1 LCYAVVPNSSPS
13 NETIAPTARPTQYP
27 TRTPTAVPSMIPSH
41 VPTAIPTFSPT
52 SAPTVAPFWVANQ
65 YIILGVGVP
74 AVAGFIPIFFSKQ
87 ICFYAL
93 EHWSVTNRRRG
104 LLKITIY
111 TGDSFCVSCLLSSYF
126 LFLFV
131 SVYLSLVSCV
141 VCKRVF
147 LADFVQDKE
156 NAEKKKEL
164 DEKAKEAE
172 KHSHPRGGS
181 TILGR
186 LKHMKEESELQYTNG
201 DDRMIEMT
209 ENPMVSSSASYRI
222 EEGIVRGRTDSGGF
236 RTGSLGGSPSF
247 QQSRKTISFRQSEAM
262 IDSDDETEGVS
273 VQEAEEEGT
282 TNEMVMPTITH
293 PLGSRRKK
301 KVSTSGE
308 KVESDKTE
316 DGFEMVVKAV
326 YSLSYTNP
334 DLHVLFNEGKYL
346 TSSILSLP
354 DSTFSYSISDS
365 SGIVDASTS
374 YGLIPKT
381 GVQSYFSPSDEPKE
395 PQTFS
400 VPSSVTVDY
409 SNWVETV
416 PVFQY
421 LLIKTI
427 LPLSSV
433 FSFSSDFHDFT
444 KNFSALL
451 ENKLVLIVSHWVVGC
466 SYSFCYHRSEQFQVR
481 RWLLP
486 TWKTLLFGARLLAVH
501 SLSHWK
507 DSSIVATSPS
517 SFSSSDVKYCTSLSS
532 IYSIHSVASCVSTFS
547 PTSLLSFSSLTQC
560 LSTDLPIKLLS
571 SSSECYLLMQNHH
584 AASSDLFSFLPSFL
598 GAGYLGAKIVF
609 SGPLSSPFFSFV
621 SVFRTTMFV
630 DYISRLVISSMPS
643 FSEQLN
649 CEGLFDILTYNV
661 QQVQLAEPLLDREM

>member
-1 LCYAVVPNSSPS
+1 VFLVCC
-13 NETIAPTARPTQYP
+13 RL
-27 TRTPTAVPSMIPSH
+27 
-41 VPTAIPTFSPT
+41 T
-52 SAPTVAPFWVANQ
+52 S
-65 YIILGVGVP
+65 
-74 AVAGFIPIFFSKQ
+74 
-87 ICFYAL
+87 
-93 EHWSVTNRRRG
+93 
-104 LLKITIY
+104 
-111 TGDSFCVSCLLSSYF
+111 

-131 SVYLSLVSCV
+131 SAYVSLFPCL

-172 KHSHPRGGS
+172 KHSHNRLGS
-181 TILGR
+181 TVLGR
-186 LKHMKEESELQYTNG
+186 LKHMKEESDSQYTNG

-222 EEGIVRGRTDSGGF
+222 EEGVVRRTDSGGF

-262 IDSDDETEGVS
+262 IDSDDETEGIS
-273 VQEAEEEGT
+273 VQEPEEEGT
-282 TNEMVMPTITH
+282 TSEVVMPTITH
-293 PLGSRRKK
+293 PLGNRRKK
-301 KVSTSGE
+301 KVSASGE
-308 KVESDKTE
+308 AVESHKTE
-316 DGFEMVVKAV
+316 DDFEMVVKAV

-346 TSSILSLP
+346 TSSILTLP
-354 DSTFSYSISDS
+354 DSTFPSSISDS
-365 SGIVDASTS
+365 SCIVEASTS
-374 YGLIPKT
+374 YDLIPKT
-381 GVQSYFSPSDEPKE
+381 GVKSYLSPSNEPKE

-409 SNWVETV
+409 SNWIETV

-421 LLIKTI
+421 LLVKTI

-433 FSFSSDFHDFT
+433 FSFSSVFHDFT

-466 SYSFCYHRSEQFQVR
+466 SYSFCYHRSEQFHVR

-486 TWKTLLFGARLLAVH
+486 TWKTLLFGARLLAVQ

-507 DSSIVATSPS
+507 DSSITAASPS

-571 SSSECYLLMQNHH
+571 SSSECYLLIQNQH
-584 AASSDLFSFLPSFL
+584 AASSDRYSSLPSFL

-609 SGPLSSPFFSFV
+609 SDPLSSPFFSFM
-621 SVFRTTMFV
+621 SVFRTMMFV
-630 DYISRLVISSMPS
+630 DYMSRLVISLTPA

-649 CEGLFDILTYNV
+649 SEGLFDILTYNV
-661 QQVQLAEPLLDREM
+661 QQVQLAEGLLDREM